1 MRECPITPTIPRSLK
16 LILGCDV
23 TIFVETLL
31 NGLMLGALY
40 ALFGLGLSLSL
51 GVMRLINIAHGDLIV
66 LGAYV
71 TSVVMSLSGV
81 GPLASLVVVVP
92 VMFGIGWLLQ
102 RVLLNQV
109 VGRDPLSPLLLTFGL
124 SIVLQNLLQEIFT
137 ADTRSLRA
145 GDLAQRSIEIEGVSV
160 GALPLLSMMVS
171 VLLFAGAYWVIERT
185 HYGRQAR
192 AVSDDPATARLV
204 GVNDRSF
211 FALVTGCILATTAVA
226 AVLYAIRTPFSP
238 SAGPER
244 LLYAFEAVVLG
255 GLGSIWGTFIGGLV
269 IGVTQLFGA
278 KISSGL
284 GPFFGHLV
292 FLAALLARPQG
303 LFGRGQP

>member
-1 MRECPITPTIPRSLK
+1 M
-16 LILGCDV
+16 
-23 TIFVETLL
+23 TIFIETVL

-51 GVMRLINIAHGDLIV
+51 GVMRMINIAHGDLIV
-66 LGAYV
+66 LGAYL
-71 TSVVMSLSGV
+71 TSVVMTLSGF
-81 GPLASLVVVVP
+81 GPLVSLVFVVP

-109 VGRDPLSPLLLTFGL
+109 VGRGLSPLLLTFGL
-124 SIVLQNLLQEIFT
+124 SIVLQNLLQEVFT
-137 ADTRSLRA
+137 ADTRSLRS
-145 GDLAQRSIEIEGVSV
+145 GDLALRGIDLYGVSV
-160 GALPLLSMMVS
+160 GVLPLLSMLVS
-171 VLLFAGAYWVIERT
+171 VLLFAGAHWVIEHT
-185 HYGRQAR
+185 HFGRQAR

-204 GVNDRSF
+204 GVDDRSF
-211 FALVTGCILATTAVA
+211 FALITGCILATIAVA

-244 LLYAFEAVVLG
+244 LLYSFEAVVLG
-255 GLGSIWGTFIGGLV
+255 GLGSVWGTFVGGLV
-269 IGVTQLFGA
+269 IGVAQLFGA

-292 FLAALLARPQG
+292 FLAVLLARPQG
-303 LFGRGQP
+303 LFGKGLP